1 MVLVICPECGRQVS
15 DAASACPQC
24 GLPGVAFERRAS
36 HRRPSRER
44 NPAVTIAVL
53 GVAGFMGVVVLVGV
67 VAAVALP
74 RFAEAPAEDGNAEI
88 EALLGQ
94 LSAVQHAF
102 LESNGTYAPH
112 VDDLRSAGWEEPAT
126 RSYEF
131 RVSSATAA
139 AFCVDAVPM
148 EGAGMEGTGPEGLEA
163 RSMDQRYT
171 FYAGEG
177 CTGDVLEPGIDF
189 EDSSF
194 DASAPEAKSEAAQ
207 PEAVESEAA
216 EPNAS
221 GGG

>member
-1 MVLVICPECGRQVS
+1 MGLVICPECGRQIS
-15 DAASACPQC
+15 DAAPACPQC

-36 HRRPSRER
+36 PQPASPER

-53 GVAGFMGVVVLVGV
+53 GVAGFISVVALVGV

-74 RFAEAPAEDGNAEI
+74 RFAAAPAEGVDAEI

-112 VDDLRSAGWEEPAT
+112 VDSLRSAGWDEPAT
-126 RSYEF
+126 RYYEF
-131 RVSSATAA
+131 RVSSATDA

-163 RSMDQRYT
+163 RSMDQLYT

-194 DASAPEAKSEAAQ
+194 DPAEP
-207 PEAVESEAA
+207 EAA

-221 GGG
+221 GGA